1 MPLAYIIQNLQGGQS
16 ARCISMGGYV
26 EKSSVN
32 AETGAY
38 TLTWR
43 KKDGTTT
50 YIYTW
55 TGTAW
60 QAPSTTIPVDA
71 EFFKLKNFCLVESL
85 DDDFILSPGLAD
97 SVLAIFRTGK
107 PFLDYVN
114 RAIDYCREER
124 KEYFSS
130 VDGY

>member
-1 MPLAYIIQNLQGGQS
+1 MPLAYLIQNLQGGQS

-50 YIYTW
+50 YVYTW

-71 EFFKLKNFCLVESL
+71 EFFKLMIAT
-85 DDDFILSPGLAD
+85 DWQI
-97 SVLAIFRTGK
+97 
-107 PFLDYVN
+107 
-114 RAIDYCREER
+114 
-124 KEYFSS
+124 
-130 VDGY
+130 VDTAEIENGTW